1 MSGCGDEQWGSL
13 NLALVTPQYSSEDE
27 GFGKAVSH
35 MMKVGPVQTGECGE
49 RVFNGGIH
57 YDYYNADCRL
67 EEKKRDQARINT
79 RYTQNA

>member
-1 MSGCGDEQWGSL
+1 
-13 NLALVTPQYSSEDE
+13 
-27 GFGKAVSH
+27 
-35 MMKVGPVQTGECGE
+35 MKVGPVQTGECGE

-79 RYTQNA
+79 LIHTKCLIHVLV